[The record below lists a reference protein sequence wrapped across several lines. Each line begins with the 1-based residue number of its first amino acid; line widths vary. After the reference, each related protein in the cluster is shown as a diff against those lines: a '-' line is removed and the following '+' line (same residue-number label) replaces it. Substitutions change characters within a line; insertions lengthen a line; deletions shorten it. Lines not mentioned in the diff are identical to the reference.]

1 MKTRLSLS
9 SGLAVA
15 LFAAAQFTGTTA
27 TPAQA
32 APSACSDSVQ
42 DYSVASGD
50 TLSKIARVSLGDS
63 LMWPRIY
70 EYPGN
75 ADVIGNN
82 PDLLL
87 IGMQL
92 RIPPCPGSVASLPKT
107 ASVTTEAKSDATGDE
122 TMTIYVVTGDNWPP
136 FTDTKWPNDGMATEI
151 IRAAFQASDI
161 GANVEIDIIDDWN
174 AQVTS
179 LVKKDRYQMT
189 FPWAMP
195 NMDFWQS
202 CDKLPE
208 PMQIRCEYSK
218 SKPIVNTTQVFFQEV
233 GRSDLNDTSLDD
245 VKKRRICRPK
255 GYSTFDM
262 VEAGFSIEGLVVGS
276 SPQDCFQRLLE
287 GSADYVALNRFV
299 GLAVSYDMG
308 ISDSVEMSNFSVP
321 GTLHLLAYATN
332 DESNRY
338 LEEFNVGLDR
348 IIANGVYSQIVSFFN
363 DEFTRRLVQK

>member
-1 MKTRLSLS
+1 MKTPLPRM

-15 LFAAAQFTGTTA
+15 LFAAIQFSGTIA
-27 TPAQA
+27 TPATA
-32 APSACSDSVQ
+32 APGVCTNTVQ

-50 TLSKIARVSLGDS
+50 TLSKIARASLGDS

-75 ADVIGNN
+75 ADVIGTN

-87 IGMQL
+87 IGMPL
-92 RIPPCPGSVASLPKT
+92 RIPPCPGSVESLPKT
-107 ASVTTEAKSDATGDE
+107 ASVQTESKTTAAGLKPL
-122 TMTIYVVTGDNWPP
+122 TIYVVTGDNWPP

-151 IRAAFQASDI
+151 IRAAFDASDI

-202 CDKLPE
+202 CDRLPE

-233 GRSDLNDTSLDD
+233 GRSDLNDTSLED

-262 VEAGFSIEGLVVGS
+262 VEAGFSIEHLVVGS

-287 GSADYVALNRFV
+287 GRADYVALNRFV

-308 ISDSVEMSNFSVP
+308 ISDSIEMSNFSVP

-338 LEEFNVGLDR
+338 LDEFNIGLDR

-363 DEFTRRLVQK
+363 DEFSRRLVEK

>member
-1 MKTRLSLS
+1 MKTRLSHL
-9 SGLAVA
+9 SGLA
-15 LFAAAQFTGTTA
+15 AAALTA
-27 TPAQA
+27 TLVSASIGTPAHA
-32 APSACSDSVQ
+32 APAACTENVQ

-50 TLSKIARVSLGDS
+50 TLSKIARASLGDS

-87 IGMQL
+87 IGMPL
-92 RIPPCPGSVASLPKT
+92 RIPPCPGSVESLPT
-107 ASVTTEAKSDATGDE
+107 VNASVSPQPAAGEKPITV
-122 TMTIYVVTGDNWPP
+122 YVVTGDNWPP
-136 FTDTKWPNDGMATEI
+136 FTDTSWPNDGMATEI
-151 IRAAFQASDI
+151 IRAAFNASDI

-202 CDKLPE
+202 CDRLPE

-233 GRSDLNDTSLDD
+233 GRADLNDTSLED

-262 VEAGFSIEGLVVGS
+262 VEAGFSIEGLVVGN

-287 GSADYVALNRFV
+287 GTADYVALNRFV
-299 GLAVSYDMG
+299 GLAVSHDMG
-308 ISDSVEMSNFSVP
+308 ISDSIEMSNFSVP

-338 LEEFNVGLDR
+338 LDEFNVGLER

-363 DEFTRRLVQK
+363 DEFSRRLVQN